1 MSEYA
6 DDEID
11 LRELFSVLWEGRA
24 LIAGITGLAASLAVV
39 ISLLMPN
46 IYHATALLSPTEE
59 QSGGLGG
66 LGALAGQFGGLAGLA
81 GISLPSGGGERAALA
96 LEVLKSRKFVADFV
110 KKHDIAP
117 ALLATD
123 YWDADTGALVL
134 DTDLYDPKTKK
145 WDETPTAGN
154 IFDAFTG
161 ALIVEEDATSGMVTV
176 GFKHKSP
183 TVAQQWT
190 VWAVK
195 ELNDAIR
202 NQDIAEAESAI
213 AYLETQVS
221 ATSLAELR
229 KLFFELIQKQTE
241 TMMLAQV
248 RAEYVF
254 KTVDPAVVPEKK
266 SEPKRALICVLAT
279 LLGGMVAVV
288 MVLMRHYLRTEEKS
302 PAY

>member
-59 QSGGLGG
+59 QSGGLG
-66 LGALAGQFGGLAGLA
+66 ALAGQFGGFAGLA
-81 GISLPSGGGERAALA
+81 GISLPSGGGDRAALA

-134 DTDLYDPKTKK
+134 DTDLYDPTTKK
-145 WDETPTAGN
+145 WDETPTAGEV
-154 IFDAFTG
+154 FKAYEEV
-161 ALIVEEDATSGMVTV
+161 LIVEEASSGMVTV

-183 TVAQQWT
+183 IVAQQWT

-202 NQDIAEAESAI
+202 DQDIAEAQSAI

-279 LLGGMVAVV
+279 FLGGMVAVV
-288 MVLMRHYLRTEEKS
+288 MVLMRHYLRTEEQS